1 MAALTA
7 LGCLTWWLV
16 KGGTRGAEIAG
27 DLAAAAGVIAAA
39 TAIWPFLRPGVSV
52 GSPERTIP
60 KGQVSS
66 LVPSLTSAQ
75 APGRLRRYVPGSGS
89 GPVRRSGQVVL
100 WGPRASGK
108 TCYLA
113 ALNTAIAEAVPPW
126 ALGGHDLA
134 GTDFLTYLTSSM
146 VGRRTLPTMTHS
158 IGDIH
163 VVMTSE
169 IQVNSRS
176 RSHRGPT
183 SREIQVD
190 ISVLDTPGE
199 AFATGDMRLDERPA
213 GHHSEEVLAA
223 LTVSDGILLFFDAS
237 ADGSRYGQSYGV
249 AYQNFLNS
257 VAHLEHR
264 MRLTGDL
271 ERSRLPHRVAV
282 CISKYDEPGLFEV
295 AKAGGFL
302 TARPDDPRM
311 FPRVNDD
318 RAEEF
323 FEALCARSSDGSADL
338 YSHAIRRHFH
348 PDRVRYFAVSSIG
361 FRLSASGQ
369 FDPADPCNL
378 DYGDGHDLPAIR
390 GDIHPINVLEPLL
403 WAARQR

>member
-1 MAALTA
+1 
-7 LGCLTWWLV
+7 
-16 KGGTRGAEIAG
+16 
-27 DLAAAAGVIAAA
+27 
-39 TAIWPFLRPGVSV
+39 V
-52 GSPERTIP
+52 GP
-60 KGQVSS
+60 
-66 LVPSLTSAQ
+66 
-75 APGRLRRYVPGSGS
+75 
-89 GPVRRSGQVVL
+89 
-100 WGPRASGK
+100 ASQWQ

-134 GTDFLTYLTSSM
+134 GTEFLSYLTSSM
-146 VGRRTLPTMTHS
+146 VGRRRFPPLTDS
-158 IGDIH
+158 ISDIH

-169 IQVNSRS
+169 IWINSRNLFQ
-176 RSHRGPT
+176 RGPT
-183 SREIQVD
+183 FREIQVD

-199 AFATGDMRLDERPA
+199 AFATGDMRLEERPV
-213 GHHSEEVLAA
+213 GYRSEEVLAA
-223 LTVSDGILLFFDAS
+223 LAASDGLLLFFDAS
-237 ADGSRYGQSYGV
+237 ADGSHFGQSYGV
-249 AYQNFLNS
+249 AYENFLNS
-257 VAHLEHR
+257 VAYLEHR

-271 ERSRLPHRVAV
+271 KGSRLPHRGRCLYLKIWRA
-282 CISKYDEPGLFEV
+282 SLFQV

-361 FRLSASGQ
+361 FRLSASGH

-378 DYGDGHDLPAIR
+378 DYGDGHGPPVIR

>member
-1 MAALTA
+1 MT
-7 LGCLTWWLV
+7 
-16 KGGTRGAEIAG
+16 
-27 DLAAAAGVIAAA
+27 
-39 TAIWPFLRPGVSV
+39 
-52 GSPERTIP
+52 
-60 KGQVSS
+60 
-66 LVPSLTSAQ
+66 
-75 APGRLRRYVPGSGS
+75 
-89 GPVRRSGQVVL
+89 
-100 WGPRASGK
+100 
-108 TCYLA
+108 
-113 ALNTAIAEAVPPW
+113 
-126 ALGGHDLA
+126 LA
-134 GTDFLTYLTSSM
+134 GTEFLSYLTSSM
-146 VGRRTLPTMTHS
+146 VGRRMLPPLTDS
-158 IGDIH
+158 ISDIH

-169 IQVNSRS
+169 IWIDSRNLFQ
-176 RSHRGPT
+176 RGPT
-183 SREIQVD
+183 FREIQVD

-199 AFATGDMRLDERPA
+199 AFATGDMRLEERPA
-213 GHHSEEVLAA
+213 GYRSEEVLAA
-223 LTVSDGILLFFDAS
+223 LAASDGILLFFDAS
-237 ADGSRYGQSYGV
+237 ADGSHYGQSYGV
-249 AYQNFLNS
+249 AYENFLNS
-257 VAHLEHR
+257 VAYLEHR

-271 ERSRLPHRVAV
+271 KGSRLPHRVAV
-282 CISKYDEPGLFEV
+282 CISKYDEPSLFQV

-361 FRLSASGQ
+361 FRLSASGH

-378 DYGDGHDLPAIR
+378 DYGDGHGPPVIR